1 MKMKNLHNLFLKIL
15 KMMVILHTG
24 RENMKPCPETRKPGS
39 SRHCKEEAC
48 DCPSGRLVIIDN
60 TTGKT
65 IEPEVKVQDS

>member
-1 MKMKNLHNLFLKIL
+1 
-15 KMMVILHTG
+15 
-24 RENMKPCPETRKPGS
+24 MKPCPETRKPGS